1 MRYHILNLF
10 SQNQYYLSPHVLLLS
25 KHVKNRNQKLK
36 WTLTFKIPHGTT
48 TRARKLSRLLSLSQC
63 YNDSRVK
70 IHSPK
75 LMKIGIH
82 YFRAV
87 YDGCFER
94 N

>member
-36 WTLTFKIPHGTT
+36 WTLIFKIPHGTT

-63 YNDSRVK
+63 YNDRVK

-82 YFRAV
+82 YFGAV

>member
-48 TRARKLSRLLSLSQC
+48 TRARKLSRLPV
-63 YNDSRVK
+63 SRSAIMIVESK
-70 IHSPK
+70 YTA
-75 LMKIGIH
+75 L
-82 YFRAV
+82 
-87 YDGCFER
+87 